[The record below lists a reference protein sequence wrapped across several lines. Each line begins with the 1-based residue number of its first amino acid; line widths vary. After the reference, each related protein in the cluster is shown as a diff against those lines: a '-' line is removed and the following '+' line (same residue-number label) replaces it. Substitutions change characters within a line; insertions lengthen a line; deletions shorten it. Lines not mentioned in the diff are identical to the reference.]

1 MHYLI
6 DGYNLM
12 FRLLESKKN
21 LQSQRET
28 VIRSLQKEFKCLHL
42 HGTIVFDGRYF
53 HGEQSGLSYHSP
65 LTIAYSHSGESADQ
79 YIVEKL
85 ETASAPGEITVVT
98 DDRFLAA
105 AARSHGAR
113 TLQLNAFLVQIEKK
127 HTKRR
132 LKKQELLD
140 ERPFKE
146 SQREQQRLLKAFE
159 ERLIKKTS
167 DDF

>member
-21 LQSQRET
+21 LQSQRQT
-28 VIRSLQKEFKCLHL
+28 VIHSLQKEFKILHL
-42 HGTIVFDGRYF
+42 QGTIVFDGRHF
-53 HGEQSGLSYHSP
+53 FGEQSGLSYHSP
-65 LTIAYSHSGESADQ
+65 LTIAYSHSGQTADQ

-98 DDRFLAA
+98 DDKFLAA

-113 TLQLNAFLVQIEKK
+113 TLNLNPFLVHIEKK
-127 HTKRR
+127 HAQKR
-132 LKKQELLD
+132 LKKQELID
-140 ERPFKE
+140 ERPIKE
-146 SQREQQRLLKAFE
+146 SPREQQRLIKASE
-159 ERLIKKTS
+159 ERLGK
-167 DDF
+167 DFSNE